1 MNFHFK
7 KEFLWHPLY
16 EYVMTVKR
24 KYIQSYTLLNN
35 EPCPENYNFNNWLDR
50 VFEAW
55 ENITPKLNE
64 KLSKI
69 FDPLQITCYDHYV
82 LFKYKN
88 FIELSDDFD
97 LGSFFE
103 LYNGLYREC
112 RSCVF
117 DVKNDEIALASLA
130 KFKNYG
136 EDDGDWSPKNIRS
149 KYNFAHS
156 IFITNKLDGSY
167 QQYRYIAD
175 EDRILGSGSQALDP
189 VESWRLAEGYKLLSD
204 GQKEL
209 IKDYPDYTFIF
220 EFISTK
226 NAIVVHYTEGQEGM
240 YLISARSCVDGTEMD
255 FDTIRSLATLYDS
268 KMVEYYDSENLDSLL
283 TQVDNFSSD
292 EKEGWVIRM
301 RDENGNDFR
310 VKIKCTDYVLLHRVI
325 SKRISPN
332 AVIEALAYDKYD
344 DFYSKVPDA
353 FKDIV
358 KGFYLETVNYINTR
372 TTAAMN
378 WYYQMMEELKD
389 QLKNY
394 PENYINKLKM
404 VWISENVP
412 KCIASD
418 VRNMVNEKET
428 QYLIRR
434 GSPYRHAEILKLKNQ
449 HEKAIRQAKER
460 QNNLKKEE

>member
-1 MNFHFK
+1 
-7 KEFLWHPLY
+7 
-16 EYVMTVKR
+16 
-24 KYIQSYTLLNN
+24 
-35 EPCPENYNFNNWLDR
+35 
-50 VFEAW
+50 
-55 ENITPKLNE
+55 
-64 KLSKI
+64 
-69 FDPLQITCYDHYV
+69 
-82 LFKYKN
+82 
-88 FIELSDDFD
+88 
-97 LGSFFE
+97 
-103 LYNGLYREC
+103 
-112 RSCVF
+112 
-117 DVKNDEIALASLA
+117 
-130 KFKNYG
+130 
-136 EDDGDWSPKNIRS
+136 
-149 KYNFAHS
+149 
-156 IFITNKLDGSY
+156 
-167 QQYRYIAD
+167 
-175 EDRILGSGSQALDP
+175 
-189 VESWRLAEGYKLLSD
+189 
-204 GQKEL
+204 
-209 IKDYPDYTFIF
+209 
-220 EFISTK
+220 
-226 NAIVVHYTEGQEGM
+226 M

-255 FDTIRSLATLYDS
+255 FDTVRSIATLYDS

-283 TQVDNFSSD
+283 AQVDNFSSN

-301 RDENGNDFR
+301 RDENDNDFR
-310 VKIKCTDYVLLHRVI
+310 VKVKVNDYVLMHRVI
-325 SKRISPN
+325 SKQVSPN

-389 QLKNY
+389 QLENY
-394 PENYINKLKM
+394 PENYIKKLKM

>member
-1 MNFHFK
+1 MWK
-7 KEFLWHPLY
+7 HPLLGYIKEVKAFY
-16 EYVMTVKR
+16 EYNHKSIQDWNFKHWLEDLSEQAEKTNDTSLLNLLDIFEPLDMTVD
-24 KYIQSYTLLNN
+24 N
-35 EPCPENYNFNNWLDR
+35 E
-50 VFEAW
+50 
-55 ENITPKLNE
+55 
-64 KLSKI
+64 
-69 FDPLQITCYDHYV
+69 YV
-82 LFKYKN
+82 LFHYKG
-88 FIELSDDFD
+88 FIDLSDM
-97 LGSFFE
+97 GYSEETFFY
-103 LYNGLYREC
+103 LYDGLYREC

-117 DVKNDEIALASLA
+117 DVKKEELVLCSLN
-130 KFKNYG
+130 KFKNMG
-136 EDDGDWSPKNIRS
+136 EDAFDWSEKAIRE
-149 KYNFAHS
+149 KYTSAQK
-156 IFITNKLDGSY
+156 IWITNKMDGSY
-167 QQYRYIAD
+167 QQFRYITD
-175 EDRILGSGSQALDP
+175 SDGSGIIFGSGSQAINLS
-189 VESWRLAEGYKLLSD
+189 ESWRLKEGFGLLTDS
-204 GQKEL
+204 QKQMV
-209 IKDYPDYTFIF
+209 KDYPDYTFIF

-325 SKRISPN
+325 SKQVSPN

>member
-1 MNFHFK
+1 MWK
-7 KEFLWHPLY
+7 HPLLRY
-16 EYVMTVKR
+16 IKEVKALYAYKHNPVQDWNFKHWLEYLSEQAEKAYIVSLLDLLKVFEPLDMTVD
-24 KYIQSYTLLNN
+24 N
-35 EPCPENYNFNNWLDR
+35 E
-50 VFEAW
+50 
-55 ENITPKLNE
+55 
-64 KLSKI
+64 
-69 FDPLQITCYDHYV
+69 YV
-82 LFKYKN
+82 LFHYKG
-88 FIELSDDFD
+88 FIDLSDM
-97 LGSFFE
+97 GYSEATFFY
-103 LYNGLYREC
+103 LYDGLYREC

-117 DVKNDEIALASLA
+117 DVKKEEIVLASLP
-130 KFKNYG
+130 KWKNYN
-136 EDDGDWSPKNIRS
+136 EDAFDWSEKVIRE
-149 KYNFAHS
+149 KYISAQK
-156 IFITNKLDGSY
+156 IWITNKMDGSY
-167 QQYRYIAD
+167 QQFRYITNSD
-175 EDRILGSGSQALDP
+175 DSGTIFGSGSQAISLN
-189 VESWRLAEGYKLLSD
+189 ESWRLKEGFGLLTDS
-204 GQKEL
+204 QKQM

-226 NAIVVHYTEGQEGM
+226 NAIVVHYTEEQEGM
-240 YLISARSCVDGTEMD
+240 YLISVRSCVDGTEMD
-255 FDTIRSLATLYDS
+255 FDTVRSIAALYDS

-283 TQVDNFSSD
+283 AQVDNFSSD
-292 EKEGWVIRM
+292 EKEGWVLRM

-358 KGFYLETVNYINTR
+358 KGFYLETVNYVNTR
-372 TTAAMN
+372 TAAAMN

>member
-1 MNFHFK
+1 MWK
-7 KEFLWHPLY
+7 HPLLGY
-16 EYVMTVKR
+16 IKEVKALYAYNHNPIQDWNFKHWLENLSEQAEKTNDTSLLNLLDIFEPLDMTVD
-24 KYIQSYTLLNN
+24 N
-35 EPCPENYNFNNWLDR
+35 E
-50 VFEAW
+50 
-55 ENITPKLNE
+55 
-64 KLSKI
+64 
-69 FDPLQITCYDHYV
+69 YV
-82 LFKYKN
+82 LFHYKG
-88 FIELSDDFD
+88 FIDLSDM
-97 LGSFFE
+97 GYSESEFFYLDE
-103 LYNGLYREC
+103 GLYQEC

-117 DVKNDEIALASLA
+117 DVKKEEVILASLP
-130 KFKNYG
+130 KWKNYN
-136 EDDGDWSPKNIRS
+136 EDAFDWSEKAIRE
-149 KYNFAHS
+149 KYTSAQK
-156 IFITNKLDGSY
+156 IWITNKMDGSY
-167 QQYRYIAD
+167 QQFRYITD
-175 EDRILGSGSQALDP
+175 SDGSEIIFGSGSQAINLS
-189 VESWRLAEGYKLLSD
+189 ESWRLKEGFGFLTDS
-204 GQKEL
+204 QKQM
-209 IKDYPDYTFIF
+209 IKDYPDYTFVF

-301 RDENGNDFR
+301 RDKNGKDFR

-332 AVIEALAYDKYD
+332 AVIEALAYGKYD

-358 KGFYLETVNYINTR
+358 KGFYLETVNYVNTR

-389 QLKNY
+389 QLENY
-394 PENYINKLKM
+394 PENYIKKLKM

>member
-1 MNFHFK
+1 M
-7 KEFLWHPLY
+7 
-16 EYVMTVKR
+16 
-24 KYIQSYTLLNN
+24 
-35 EPCPENYNFNNWLDR
+35 
-50 VFEAW
+50 
-55 ENITPKLNE
+55 
-64 KLSKI
+64 
-69 FDPLQITCYDHYV
+69 
-82 LFKYKN
+82 
-88 FIELSDDFD
+88 
-97 LGSFFE
+97 
-103 LYNGLYREC
+103 
-112 RSCVF
+112 
-117 DVKNDEIALASLA
+117 
-130 KFKNYG
+130 G
-136 EDDGDWSPKNIRS
+136 EDAFDWSEKAIRE
-149 KYNFAHS
+149 KYTSAQK
-156 IFITNKLDGSY
+156 IWITNKMDGSY
-167 QQYRYIAD
+167 QQFRYITNSD
-175 EDRILGSGSQALDP
+175 GSGTIFGSGSQAISLN
-189 VESWRLAEGYKLLSD
+189 ESWRLKEGFGLLTDS
-204 GQKEL
+204 QKQM

-301 RDENGNDFR
+301 RDENGKDFR

-332 AVIEALAYDKYD
+332 AVIEALAYGKYD

-358 KGFYLETVNYINTR
+358 KGFYLETVNYVNTR

-389 QLKNY
+389 QLENY
-394 PENYINKLKM
+394 PENYIKKLKM

>member
-1 MNFHFK
+1 MWK
-7 KEFLWHPLY
+7 HPLLGYIKEVKAFY
-16 EYVMTVKR
+16 EYNHKSIQDWNFKHWLEDLSEQAEKTNDTSLLKLLDIFEPLDMTVD
-24 KYIQSYTLLNN
+24 N
-35 EPCPENYNFNNWLDR
+35 E
-50 VFEAW
+50 
-55 ENITPKLNE
+55 
-64 KLSKI
+64 
-69 FDPLQITCYDHYV
+69 YV
-82 LFKYKN
+82 LFHYKG
-88 FIELSDDFD
+88 FIDLSDM
-97 LGSFFE
+97 GYSESEFFY
-103 LYNGLYREC
+103 LDNGLYQEC

-117 DVKNDEIALASLA
+117 NVKKEEIVLASLH
-130 KFKNYG
+130 KWKNYN
-136 EDDGDWSPKNIRS
+136 EDVFDWSEKNIRE
-149 KYNFAHS
+149 KYTSAQK
-156 IFITNKLDGSY
+156 IWITNKMDGSY
-167 QQYRYIAD
+167 QQFRYITD
-175 EDRILGSGSQALDP
+175 SDGSGIIFGSGSQAINLS
-189 VESWRLAEGYKLLSD
+189 ESWRLKEGFSLLTDS
-204 GQKEL
+204 QKQM
-209 IKDYPDYTFIF
+209 IKDYPDYTFVF

-240 YLISARSCVDGTEMD
+240 YLISARSCIDGIEMD

-301 RDENGNDFR
+301 RDENGKDFR

-325 SKRISPN
+325 GKRISPN
-332 AVIEALAYDKYD
+332 AVIEALAYGKYD

-358 KGFYLETVNYINTR
+358 KGFYLETVNYVNTR

-389 QLKNY
+389 QLENY
-394 PENYINKLKM
+394 PENYIKKLKM

>member
-1 MNFHFK
+1 MWK
-7 KEFLWHPLY
+7 HPLLRY
-16 EYVMTVKR
+16 IKEVKALYAYKHNPIQDWNFKHWLEYLSEQAEKAYIVSLLDLLKVFEPLDMTVD
-24 KYIQSYTLLNN
+24 N
-35 EPCPENYNFNNWLDR
+35 E
-50 VFEAW
+50 
-55 ENITPKLNE
+55 
-64 KLSKI
+64 
-69 FDPLQITCYDHYV
+69 YV
-82 LFKYKN
+82 LFHYKG
-88 FIELSDDFD
+88 FIDLSDM
-97 LGSFFE
+97 GYSEATFFY
-103 LYNGLYREC
+103 LYDGLYREC

-117 DVKNDEIALASLA
+117 DVKKEEIVLASLP
-130 KFKNYG
+130 KWKNYN
-136 EDDGDWSPKNIRS
+136 EDAFDWSEKVIRE
-149 KYNFAHS
+149 KYISAQK
-156 IFITNKLDGSY
+156 IWITNKMDGSY
-167 QQYRYIAD
+167 QQFRYITNSD
-175 EDRILGSGSQALDP
+175 DSGTIFGSGSQAISLN
-189 VESWRLAEGYKLLSD
+189 ESWRLKEGLGLLTDS
-204 GQKEL
+204 QKQM

-226 NAIVVHYTEGQEGM
+226 NAIVVHYTEEQEGM
-240 YLISARSCVDGTEMD
+240 YLISVRSCVDGTEMD
-255 FDTIRSLATLYDS
+255 FDTVRSIAALYDS

-283 TQVDNFSSD
+283 AQVDNFSSD

-358 KGFYLETVNYINTR
+358 KGFYLETVNYVNTR
-372 TTAAMN
+372 TAAAMN

-389 QLKNY
+389 QLENY

-460 QNNLKKEE
+460 HDNFKKEE

>member
-1 MNFHFK
+1 MTESVWIFHNSNYDERKVIIPEMQRYNIPVPQHWVCCTLENAKRLIPK
-7 KEFLWHPLY
+7 KE
-16 EYVMTVKR
+16 
-24 KYIQSYTLLNN
+24 
-35 EPCPENYNFNNWLDR
+35 
-50 VFEAW
+50 
-55 ENITPKLNE
+55 
-64 KLSKI
+64 
-69 FDPLQITCYDHYV
+69 
-82 LFKYKN
+82 
-88 FIELSDDFD
+88 
-97 LGSFFE
+97 
-103 LYNGLYREC
+103 
-112 RSCVF
+112 
-117 DVKNDEIALASLA
+117 VKN
-130 KFKNYG
+130 
-136 EDDGDWSPKNIRS
+136 
-149 KYNFAHS
+149 
-156 IFITNKLDGSY
+156 
-167 QQYRYIAD
+167 
-175 EDRILGSGSQALDP
+175 
-189 VESWRLAEGYKLLSD
+189 YKL
-204 GQKEL
+204 
-209 IKDYPDYTFIF
+209 
-220 EFISTK
+220 
-226 NAIVVHYTEGQEGM
+226 
-240 YLISARSCVDGTEMD
+240 GTLCEHFDINLGDRFHEAD

-301 RDENGNDFR
+301 RDENGKDFR

-332 AVIEALAYDKYD
+332 AVIEALAYGKYD

-358 KGFYLETVNYINTR
+358 KGFYLETVNYVNTR

-389 QLKNY
+389 QLENY
-394 PENYINKLKM
+394 PENYIKKLQM

>member
-1 MNFHFK
+1 MWK
-7 KEFLWHPLY
+7 HPLLGY
-16 EYVMTVKR
+16 IKQVKALYAYNHNPIQDWNFKHWIESLSEQAEKTHDASLLDLLEVFEPLDMTVDGE
-24 KYIQSYTLLNN
+24 YIL
-35 EPCPENYNFNNWLDR
+35 F
-50 VFEAW
+50 
-55 ENITPKLNE
+55 
-64 KLSKI
+64 
-69 FDPLQITCYDHYV
+69 HY
-82 LFKYKN
+82 KG
-88 FIELSDDFD
+88 FIDLSDMNY
-97 LGSFFE
+97 SEAEFFY
-103 LYNGLYREC
+103 LYDGLYREC

-117 DVKNDEIALASLA
+117 DVKKEEIVLASLP
-130 KFKNYG
+130 KWKNYN
-136 EDDGDWSPKNIRS
+136 EDAFDWSEKSIRN
-149 KYNFAHS
+149 KYTSAQK
-156 IFITNKLDGSY
+156 IWITNKMDGSY
-167 QQYRYIAD
+167 QQFRYITNSD
-175 EDRILGSGSQALDP
+175 GFGTIFGSGSQAINLN
-189 VESWRLAEGYKLLSD
+189 ESWRLKEGFGLLTDS
-204 GQKEL
+204 QKQM

-301 RDENGNDFR
+301 RDENGKDFR

-332 AVIEALAYDKYD
+332 AVIEALAYGKYD

-358 KGFYLETVNYINTR
+358 KGFYLETVNYVNTR

-389 QLKNY
+389 QLENY
-394 PENYINKLKM
+394 PENYIKKLKM

-412 KCIASD
+412 KCITSD